1 MIDIRPFYPG
11 DSEEAS
17 SVITRCLQE
26 VNSRD
31 YTPSQIERLCSEF
44 TPEKVRKRFGESS
57 FVAVH
62 SKGEDEEVVGTAT
75 LQEDELGSVF
85 VHPDLHGRGVGKL
98 LVLHVEEVARQR
110 GVAVMRAYSS
120 LTALTFY
127 LYLGYEEVDEK
138 VEPDGEVTVK
148 IRKRLL

>member
-1 MIDIRPFYPG
+1 MIDIRPFRSD
-11 DSEEAS
+11 DSEETSA
-17 SVITRCLQE
+17 VITRCLQE

-31 YTPSQIERLCSEF
+31 YTPSQIERLCGEF
-44 TPEKVRKRFGESS
+44 TPEKMRKRFGESS

-62 SKGEDEEVVGTAT
+62 SKGEEVVGTAT
-75 LQEDELGSVF
+75 LRADELGSVF
-85 VHPDLHGRGVGKL
+85 VRPDLHGHGVGKS

-110 GVAVMRAYSS
+110 GVMVIRAYSS

-127 LYLGYEEVDEK
+127 LHLGYKEVDEK

-148 IRKRLL
+148 IRKQLL